1 MNYICKMNRKIKL
14 LFVTLLFL
22 QSLVSQEKGGLLWKV
37 EGNGLAKPSYL
48 FGTCHVLN
56 DKVFNLVPGFW
67 KAYNSC
73 DYVMIECGLDSML
86 DPDLHD
92 SFVKNSL
99 LKIEPK
105 GFLTSFLHSS
115 LTNPPIAKYT
125 PNEDSLKFVEKLKKE
140 IEEEITGASDD
151 SMSIENLNLESTNSE
166 KGWTVYPPLSAHLD
180 SLKSDGLNPMDAK
193 LLNHKYL
200 ENRKKRYCESVAKQ
214 YYSLD
219 SLIELLFPGIKDSA
233 KIFNYIQTKPNDA
246 SIDSVCD
253 AYLKQDINSIDI
265 ETFLNSLSLSK
276 TVNNNE
282 TMSQNICKLLL
293 IDRNKNW
300 LVKFNSYFKEGSH
313 FVGVGFGHLPGENGL
328 IQMLRRQGYTVTP
341 VNN

>member
-1 MNYICKMNRKIKL
+1 MNRKIKL

-105 GFLTSFLHSS
+105 GFFTSFLHSS
-115 LTNPPIAKYT
+115 LANPPIAK
-125 PNEDSLKFVEKLKKE
+125 NNRIEDSLIMAENMAKLF
-140 IEEEITGASDD
+140 EEMNKLESKD
-151 SMSIENLNLESTNSE
+151 SISIRNFELESTNSE

-193 LLNHKYL
+193 LLNHKNL
-200 ENRKKRYCESVAKQ
+200 ENRKKRYCETVAKQ

-219 SLIELLFPGIKDSA
+219 SLFELIYPGNKDSA
-233 KIFNYIQTKPNDA
+233 AIIKSFEFSNSNP
-246 SIDSVCD
+246 SIDSVCA
-253 AYLKQDINSIDI
+253 AYLKQDINSFNI
-265 ETFLNSLSLSK
+265 EVMLKEMNLSDNLIENKELSQK
-276 TVNNNE
+276 IIKYLVT
-282 TMSQNICKLLL
+282 
-293 IDRNKNW
+293 DRNKNW
-300 LVKFNSYFKEGSH
+300 LLKFNSYFKEGSH